1 MLYAQKVKSFIYT
14 GKTQREAYIKGCFSL
29 MNIMTSKEFK
39 NASLKIDKVENG
51 EEQVKITFSIYTN
64 LGLNQ
69 EQSHFCKTCKGI
81 NKSSFIEG
89 KRSCS
94 RCKLKRFLELAKE
107 KAMVSK
113 RYYKKEIEKK
123 EIRSDE
129 SSNHK

>member
-1 MLYAQKVKSFIYT
+1 
-14 GKTQREAYIKGCFSL
+14 
-29 MNIMTSKEFK
+29 MNIMTSNEFK

-89 KRSCS
+89 KRNCS
-94 RCKLKRFLELAKE
+94 RCKLKRFLELTKE

-113 RYYKKEIEKK
+113 RYYKREIEKK